1 MTSQPT
7 EIEGLAVIVVH
18 HRSTL
23 TVQDTVLDLL
33 SAGLQPPQIHV
44 VDNSEDEETS
54 RELQAGLP
62 GGVCMSTVPNLGY
75 ANAVN
80 VGVDHLSVI
89 ASSATSILVVT
100 HDVRLAPGA
109 LEKMLYA
116 LVRDTGVAAVGPL
129 IVNGHRK
136 SRVWS
141 AGGRSTKL
149 LHLPRHTFAGQNADT
164 VPPETVNVDWLD
176 GSVVLYRAS
185 VLRGQR
191 ILEEFFLYVEEYEYH
206 TRLRSM
212 GFEIVCAREARASQT
227 SNGAPPFLKAR
238 NLQIFEY
245 LHGGLLAATLGV
257 PFEVFREVLRVLL
270 RRQRLS
276 YVVQMFAGWR
286 SAVRSRSE
294 RGDVRAFSSDLS

>member
-1 MTSQPT
+1 M
-7 EIEGLAVIVVH
+7 IVVH

-176 GSVVLYRAS
+176 GSVVLSSKRAPGAAHPRG
-185 VLRGQR
+185 VL
-191 ILEEFFLYVEEYEYH
+191 
-206 TRLRSM
+206 
-212 GFEIVCAREARASQT
+212 
-227 SNGAPPFLKAR
+227 P
-238 NLQIFEY
+238 
-245 LHGGLLAATLGV
+245 
-257 PFEVFREVLRVLL
+257 L
-270 RRQRLS
+270 RRRVRVPHSPTINGIRDRLCPRGPCES
-276 YVVQMFAGWR
+276 DVEWR
-286 SAVRSRSE
+286 AAISEGPQPTDFRVPSRGPPRRHSWC
-294 RGDVRAFSSDLS
+294 AF